1 MKKLNF
7 IILAFVMTFLV
18 SSCDP
23 PHFIDLVNTG
33 NGEAIVKIKLDT
45 TQSESYF
52 MEYAEGDAIMI
63 QLAKGE
69 TTTIHFGIG
78 VWNEY
83 TVKYTVKSI
92 KSIEIEGATQQA
104 TYSTPQEIEQFL
116 LDNID
121 KKSRIEIK
129 ID

>member
-1 MKKLNF
+1 
-7 IILAFVMTFLV
+7 
-18 SSCDP
+18 
-23 PHFIDLVNTG
+23 
-33 NGEAIVKIKLDT
+33 
-45 TQSESYF
+45 